1 MRALIALLLLCL
13 STHISQAQ
21 KIVLN
26 SLWRDSNIVING
38 DPYDWQEP
46 LSYYD
51 SKAKIQYQVANDDT
65 ALYII
70 LKTMD
75 YKAQAKILRTGM
87 DLILDTMGKKRGAS
101 SLLYPLPGDTKLQW
115 IQDPAEPDRQELEH
129 PDLKTLRNEYELSD
143 KRVKYV
149 DMAGLPRT
157 IEAVNT
163 NSPIMLAIGWDRDNV
178 LTYEARIPFRTFYH
192 DKLTAAD
199 AKKVISITVKV
210 HAFDVP
216 QPIQNTSVTDPSVS
230 NSGMR
235 NQGYGDSRQSM
246 ANMNMP
252 KTNEMAETEEV
263 QMRMKLAVK

>member
-1 MRALIALLLLCL
+1 MRALIALLLL
-13 STHISQAQ
+13 SVTTHISQAQ

-75 YKAQAKILRTGM
+75 YKAQAKILRPGM
-87 DLILDTMGKKRGAS
+87 DILLDTLGKKKS
-101 SLLYPLPGDTKLQW
+101 TSVLMYPLPGETKLQW
-115 IQDPAEPDRQELEH
+115 ITDPGEPDRQELEH
-129 PDLKTLRNEYELSD
+129 PDLKTLRTEYELSD
-143 KRVKYV
+143 KRIKYL
-149 DMAGLPRT
+149 DLRGLPKT
-157 IEAVNT
+157 AELVNT
-163 NSPIMLAIGWDRDNV
+163 NSPIAVAIGWDRDNV

-192 DKLTAAD
+192 DQLTAAD
-199 AKKVISITVKV
+199 AKKVIGITVKV
-210 HAFDVP
+210 HPFDVP
-216 QPIQNTSVTDPSVS
+216 QPIQNGSMTDPSVS

-235 NQGYGDSRQSM
+235 NQGYGDTRQSM
-246 ANMNMP
+246 PSMAMP
-252 KTNEMAETEEV
+252 KTNEMAESEEV
-263 QMRMKLAVK
+263 QIRMKLAVK

>member
-1 MRALIALLLLCL
+1 MRRYLFILLILAAAY
-13 STHISQAQ
+13 TGQAQ

-75 YKAQAKILRTGM
+75 YKAQAKILRAGM

-101 SLLYPLPGDTKLQW
+101 VLLYPLPGETRLQW
-115 IQDPAEPDRQELEH
+115 IADPAEPDRQELEH
-129 PDLKTLRNEYELSD
+129 PDLKTLRTEYELAD
-143 KRVKYV
+143 KRIKYM
-149 DMAGLPRT
+149 DLRGLPT
-157 IEAVNT
+157 AIEAVNT
-163 NSPIMLAIGWDRDNV
+163 NSPIMVAIGWDRDNV

-216 QPIQNTSVTDPSVS
+216 QPIQNGSMTDPSVS

-235 NQGYGDSRQSM
+235 GQGYGDTRPSM
-246 ANMNMP
+246 PNMAMP
-252 KTNEMAETEEV
+252 KTNEMAESEEV
-263 QMRMKLAVK
+263 QIRMKLAVK

>member
-1 MRALIALLLLCL
+1 MRYILLFALCL
-13 STHISQAQ
+13 SACTTQAQ

-75 YKAQAKILRTGM
+75 YKAQAKILRAGM
-87 DLILDTMGKKRGAS
+87 DLIIDTMGRKKSAAVI
-101 SLLYPLPGDTKLQW
+101 LYPLPGETRLQW
-115 IQDPAEPDRQELEH
+115 ITDPGEPDRQELER
-129 PDLKTLRNEYELSD
+129 PDLKTLRMEYALAD
-143 KRVKYV
+143 KRVKYI
-149 DMAGLPRT
+149 DMAGLPKT
-157 IEAVNT
+157 IEPVNT
-163 NSPIMLAIGWDRDNV
+163 SSPIEIAIGWDRDNV

-192 DKLTAAD
+192 DKLNAAD
-199 AKKVISITVKV
+199 AKKVLGITVRV
-210 HAFDVP
+210 HPFDVP
-216 QPIQNTSVTDPSVS
+216 QPIQNGSMTDPSVS

-235 NQGYGDSRQSM
+235 NQGYGDTRQSM
-246 ANMNMP
+246 PSMAMP
-252 KTNEMAETEEV
+252 KTNEMAESEEV

>member
-1 MRALIALLLLCL
+1 MRYIFIFALCL
-13 STHISQAQ
+13 SACAMQAQ

-51 SKAKIQYQVANDDT
+51 SKARIQYQVANDDT

-75 YKAQAKILRTGM
+75 YKAQAKILRAGM
-87 DLILDTMGKKRGAS
+87 DIVLDTMGKKKSAAAI
-101 SLLYPLPGDTKLQW
+101 LYPLPGETKLQW
-115 IQDPAEPDRQELEH
+115 ISDPAEPERQELEH
-129 PDLKTLRNEYELSD
+129 PDLKTLRTEYELSE
-143 KRVKYV
+143 KNIKYADLNGMPKTV
-149 DMAGLPRT
+149 ERA
-157 IEAVNT
+157 NN
-163 NSPIMLAIGWDRDNV
+163 NSPIAVAISWDRDNI

-192 DKLTAAD
+192 ERLTAAD
-199 AKKVISITVKV
+199 AKKILLITVKV
-210 HAFDVP
+210 HPFDVP
-216 QPIQNTSVTDPSVS
+216 QQIQNGSMTDPSVS

-235 NQGYGDSRQSM
+235 NQGYGDTRQSLP
-246 ANMNMP
+246 NMTMP
-252 KTNEMAETEEV
+252 KTSDMAESEEV

>member
-1 MRALIALLLLCL
+1 MRALIAILSLCL
-13 STHISQAQ
+13 TTHLGHAQ

-75 YKAQAKILRTGM
+75 YKAQAKILRAGM
-87 DLILDTMGKKRGAS
+87 DVVLDTMGKKKSAAV
-101 SLLYPLPGDTKLQW
+101 LLYPLPGETKLQW
-115 IQDPAEPDRQELEH
+115 IADPAEPDRQELEH
-129 PDLKTLRNEYELSD
+129 PDLKTLRSEYELSD
-143 KRVKYV
+143 KRIRYA
-149 DMAGLPRT
+149 DMAGLPKT
-157 IEAVNT
+157 IELANT
-163 NSPIMLAIGWDRDNV
+163 NSPIAVAISWDRDNI

-192 DKLTAAD
+192 DKLTVAD
-199 AKKVISITVKV
+199 AKKVIGITVKV

-216 QPIQNTSVTDPSVS
+216 QPIQNGSMTDPSVS

-235 NQGYGDSRQSM
+235 GQGYGDTRQSLP
-246 ANMNMP
+246 NMNMP
-252 KTNEMAETEEV
+252 KTNEMAESEEV
-263 QMRMKLAVK
+263 QMRMRLAVR